1 MERAEPEMVMELRCR
16 RSSSSLDKCEK
27 KRNRSSLLKWK
38 FACARETFRGGDM
51 DKVRSSH

>member
-38 FACARETFRGGDM
+38 FASARLFEVVTRT
-51 DKVRSSH
+51 K